1 MTDPV
6 EAGAQNGVL
15 ESALRWHT
23 ATARP
28 DCDWDAFTIW
38 LEEDPAH
45 RRAYAEVAELEAQ
58 LARQRFVL
66 QQQLRD
72 VPVPTSRRWW
82 SGAAAAAVLLA
93 ALFIGWQRLP
103 WHAPAAREYVARGET
118 LPVAMEAGVKF
129 TLAPGS
135 RIRVSGGHQ
144 EQMDLT
150 GTAYFDVPH
159 DPGRTLRIAA
169 GGYVVRDIGTRFE
182 VSSAGGE
189 LKVAVA
195 EGAVAVDLPGAA
207 QQVRVAAGQLLLV
220 SGAPLRAEY
229 ASIAGDDVAGW
240 RAGRLVFH
248 NEPLTLVAAQIG
260 LHAGQ
265 TVTVDEAIAQRRFS
279 GVLTVGD
286 GSQLAA
292 RLGEIMGLAVQVHG
306 NVVHLA
312 AADTLR

>member
-1 MTDPV
+1 MTDP
-6 EAGAQNGVL
+6 ESGAQSGVL
-15 ESALRWHT
+15 ESALRWHG
-23 ATARP
+23 ATAQQ

-38 LEEDPAH
+38 LEADPAH

-58 LARQRFVL
+58 LVRQRSVL

-72 VPVPTSRRWW
+72 VAAPTSRRWW

-93 ALFIGWQRLP
+93 ALFIGWQSLP
-103 WHAPAAREYVARGET
+103 LHAPAAREYVARGET
-118 LPVAMEAGVKF
+118 LPVNLAAGVKF

-159 DPGRTLRIAA
+159 DPRRTLAIAV

-182 VSSAGGE
+182 VSGAGGE

-195 EGAVAVDLPGAA
+195 EGEVAVDLPGAA
-207 QQVRVAAGQLLLV
+207 QHARVVAGQQLLV

-240 RAGRLVFH
+240 RAGRLVFR

-265 TVTVDEAIAQRRFS
+265 VVTVDEAIAQRRFS
-279 GVLTVGD
+279 GVLTLGD

-292 RLGEIMGLAVQVHG
+292 RLAEIMGLTVQVRG
-306 NVVHLA
+306 NSVRLA
-312 AADTLR
+312 AADTLH